1 MKKVMAA
8 GGSCWSSLSS
18 SDRKP
23 MAMCSNFQGL
33 EDKEEGKGCET
44 LWRRRG
50 QCAVVKRFDPHVP
63 VVDGAQEIDN

>member
-1 MKKVMAA
+1 MKNVTAA

-33 EDKEEGKGCET
+33 EDKEEVQRCET
-44 LWRRRG
+44 LEETEG
-50 QCAVVKRFDPHVP
+50 Q
-63 VVDGAQEIDN
+63 